1 MQDYNFLGQALITM
15 DDIKKEI
22 STESNAVY
30 VLKRLTETN
39 KIKKLK
45 GGLYATVNPLTKD
58 IFANKYE
65 IATALYKDAAVGYH
79 SALEFHGLGNQV
91 YSEVHVISS
100 KRYSLDDIDGLE
112 YVFFN
117 NKYSEGISE
126 YEQNTV
132 IRVTELERTVVDCID
147 RIDVAGGLE
156 EVFTALSAINYCD
169 EKKLLKHLQYYDKK
183 VLYKKVGYLF
193 SVLKPKYLSEDFY
206 RKCKENISA
215 RDDDIREYKTLS
227 SKYIKEWKL
236 IVPEKI
242 VNTEN

>member
-1 MQDYNFLGQALITM
+1 MEDYEFLSQALITM
-15 DDIKKEI
+15 EDIKKEI
-22 STESNAVY
+22 FSESYLFY
-30 VLKRLTETN
+30 VLKWLTDKN

-45 GGLYATVNPLTKD
+45 GGLYATINPLTKD

-65 IATALYKDAAVGYH
+65 IATALYSDAAVAYH

-91 YSEVHVISS
+91 YSDVHVISS
-100 KRYSLDDIDGLE
+100 KRYSPADIDGLE
-112 YVFFN
+112 YVFF
-117 NKYSEGISE
+117 KTDYKEGISE
-126 YEQNTV
+126 YEQNTT

-169 EKKLLKHLQYYDKK
+169 ESKLLKHLQNYDKK
-183 VLYKKVGYLF
+183 FLYKKAGYFF

-206 RKCKENISA
+206 QKCKENISN
-215 RDDDIREYKTLS
+215 RDDDIREHKSLN

-236 IVPEKI
+236 YVPAKI